1 MRDCIAF
8 ALLCS
13 VIGPQNSRHSLD
25 QSDAKLTPIA
35 TWPPAFSRALSGLL
49 LVLLVLQ
56 EIFLSSDKL
65 LQLLWFW
72 FSDPQSKSA
81 LNVIRRC
88 FGFSFST
95 LIEKEKLALP
105 SQPTRYMY
113 KIKSISDSLAF
124 SHASGS
130 LLVFTMSFHL
140 LFP

>member
-13 VIGPQNSRHSLD
+13 VIGPQNSRHSLN
-25 QSDAKLTPIA
+25 QSDEKLTPIA
-35 TWPPAFSRALSGLL
+35 TWPPAFSRALGGLL

-95 LIEKEKLALP
+95 LIE
-105 SQPTRYMY
+105 
-113 KIKSISDSLAF
+113 
-124 SHASGS
+124 
-130 LLVFTMSFHL
+130 
-140 LFP
+140 